1 MHTIYSRYKKYKW
14 FTLVEMLI
22 VIVII
27 GILAAALIPRLTG
40 AQDQARD
47 TARLAD
53 LNQIGTALAVY
64 NADNNGYPINAATVA
79 SGATNALSG
88 MAPTYIKS
96 IPTDPKSTQAVT
108 IGASAATNGNYAYLV
123 IATGNNFVLGANTDV
138 LKKGNINKTNTEAA
152 DIVASTTLSAVQANI
167 VAGTTFAS
175 NVDSYFV
182 YAN

>member
-1 MHTIYSRYKKYKW
+1 MKTLRKW

-64 NADNNGYPINAATVA
+64 NADNNAYPLVSPTAA
-79 SGATNALSG
+79 SGATHALSG

-96 IPTDPKSTQAVT
+96 IPTDPKSNQSVT
-108 IGASAATNGNYAYLV
+108 LGTATSTNGNYGYQV
-123 IATGNNFVLGANTDV
+123 FGSNNNFALAANTDV
-138 LKKGNINKTNTEAA
+138 TKKGNITN
-152 DIVASTTLSAVQANI
+152 ASWALITSGNTLSTVQTYLVAWSTFT
-167 VAGTTFAS
+167 AGTDTM
-175 NVDSYFV
+175 FV